1 MSRPTNVKILMG
13 DISPFPSP
21 AKDGALS
28 TLLLIP
34 WCHGMEQAEAEKMS
48 GRAVEIDRSATLRA
62 TPRIHHQRV
71 ESSESNM
78 ELFSTDEPDGRADE
92 TRQAGRTPGRL
103 SAGGGN

>member
-34 WCHGMEQAEAEKMS
+34 WWHGMEQ
-48 GRAVEIDRSATLRA
+48 G
-62 TPRIHHQRV
+62 QRK
-71 ESSESNM
+71 
-78 ELFSTDEPDGRADE
+78 
-92 TRQAGRTPGRL
+92 
-103 SAGGGN
+103 

>member
-48 GRAVEIDRSATLRA
+48 GRDRSATLGH
-62 TPRIHHQRV
+62 TPNPSSTSRV
-71 ESSESNM
+71 E
-78 ELFSTDEPDGRADE
+78 
-92 TRQAGRTPGRL
+92 
-103 SAGGGN
+103 